1 MFAVDPAFDAASEP
15 LVSLPLCEARLQN
28 DARFPWL
35 ILIPRIAGVVEIED
49 LGPED
54 RARLLDEAVRAGQAV
69 RAMGLALGRPAV
81 KLNLGLLGN
90 ITRQLH
96 VHIVGRRDDDP
107 CWPGPVWGPGTPA
120 AYDPHDLAAI
130 RAAAIGV
137 LKP

>member
-107 CWPGPVWGPGTPA
+107 CWPGPVWGQGTPA

>member
-54 RARLLDEAVRAGQAV
+54 RARLMDEAVLGGRAV
-69 RAMGLALGRPAV
+69 RAMGEALGRPV
-81 KLNLGLLGN
+81 QKLNLGQLGN

-107 CWPGPVWGPGTPA
+107 CWPGPVWGQGTPA

>member
-1 MFAVDPAFDAASEP
+1 VFAVDPAFDAASEP

-107 CWPGPVWGPGTPA
+107 CWPGPVWGQGTPA